1 MTAAIHVCD
10 SEGKWP
16 DHVAGRFG
24 SDALETLARSTI
36 GRRSPRRCRP
46 SPRSLVECGLLGV
59 IHVLSRIAGS
69 ALADIS
75 GAVFRSA
82 SVYSLCLVPGPRIEP
97 AACPRRSAIAEG
109 RVQPPHS
116 DWKPG
121 GSDP

>member
-1 MTAAIHVCD
+1 MTAAIQVCD
-10 SEGKWP
+10 SEGNGP

-24 SDALETLARSTI
+24 SDAPETLAYSTI

-46 SPRSLVECGLLGV
+46 SPRSLVECDLLGV
-59 IHVLSRIAGS
+59 IHVPSCIAGS
-69 ALADIS
+69 ALADTS

-82 SVYSLCLVPGPRIEP
+82 SVYSLCLIPGPRIEP
-97 AACPRRSAIAEG
+97 VACARRSAIAEG
-109 RVQPPHS
+109 RVPPPHS